1 MNLHDR
7 SQAFPA
13 TVVEATTARRSWLT
27 RRIDDIA
34 AFGAH
39 ARRRWYLYAVL
50 ILVWTLAFVRVFV
63 EPTPRLPLLF
73 NVTPSLP
80 YRIAVVHYG
89 TTVYRRGDFIVFSFA
104 GEAQN
109 AYPGLH
115 RQPFFKVIRGVA
127 GDRITVRDR
136 QVFVNGEPVGVAKQ
150 YTFDHRPLQPI
161 AAMTIPAGCFYVQGT
176 SPDSFDSR
184 YRTSG
189 LVRAEQIVAKVTP
202 LF

>member
-1 MNLHDR
+1 MSIDHHSR
-7 SQAFPA
+7 PCPA
-13 TVVEATTARRSWLT
+13 AIANAPARRGWLK
-27 RRIDDIA
+27 RRSDDIA

-39 ARRRWYLYAVL
+39 ARRRWYLYAAL
-50 ILVWTLAFVRVFV
+50 SLVWTLAFVRVFV

-80 YRIAVVHYG
+80 YRVAVVHYG
-89 TTVYRRGDFIVFSFA
+89 TTDYRRGDFIVFSFTGA
-104 GEAQN
+104 AQN
-109 AYPGLH
+109 AYPGLR

-136 QVFVNGEPVGVAKQ
+136 QVFVNGEPVGVAKP

-184 YRTSG
+184 YRASG